1 MHGVLRMIRRVKENA
16 SREGFLMRP
25 ENEARLAKIKK
36 ISRILQGMCTAFL
49 VLCVLGFLVM
59 TWFLI
64 SSRYPIPGGGHGI
77 IWEGYN
83 GVAFNVYDLTDRDR
97 VVAVV
102 FFALSWG
109 VVFNCG
115 YQLHRL
121 LDNYSR
127 GEVFTSESAGQIRK
141 WGIACVLWGVMKF
154 GWMLV
159 PLVIAN
165 AYKKPGEG
173 LSLVVNGLIIVA
185 ISWFME
191 MAAEM
196 REEQDLIV

>member
-1 MHGVLRMIRRVKENA
+1 MSG
-16 SREGFLMRP
+16 
-25 ENEARLAKIKK
+25 
-36 ISRILQGMCTAFL
+36 ILQWICKAFL
-49 VLCVLGFLVM
+49 GFCVLGLLVM

-64 SSRYPIPGGGHGI
+64 SSRYPIPEGGHGI

-97 VVAVV
+97 VMAGI

-109 VVFNCG
+109 VMFNCG

-121 LDNYSR
+121 LGNYSR
-127 GEVFTSESAGQIRK
+127 GEVFTTVSAGLIRK
-141 WGIACVLWGVMKF
+141 CGMACVLWGVMNF
-154 GWMLV
+154 GWRLV
-159 PLVIAN
+159 PLIITST
-165 AYKKPGEG
+165 YKNPGEG
-173 LSLVVNGLIIVA
+173 LSQVVIGLVIVV

-196 REEQDLIV
+196 REEQELIV